1 MFILQNPFVS
11 TSCHFCFIL
20 RHFQENDVKPIHFK
34 WCAHKTSAFHFNCSL
49 KHLKICTKTRKFVK
63 QFWLLAL
70 HAVGNSSQASP
81 PLPQPP
87 VTQPHTLIS
96 KLSQSSRNRSLNTLG
111 KSSQLNPHTPPLHF
125 FPSYDLHLTNI
136 CPRLVAK
143 KYYYTPCVTSFC
155 YKFFYQKWFKVMVP
169 IKTCLSFRPKIIIS
183 LNNPKN
189 HIKDENWSIM

>member
-87 VTQPHTLIS
+87 VTQPRTLIS
-96 KLSQSSRNRSLNTLG
+96 KLSQSSRNRSLNTSG
-111 KSSQLNPHTPPLHF
+111 KSSQLNPHTPPFTFFLLQPASQPLINYCFCEYLYSHF
-125 FPSYDLHLTNI
+125 SCSSQHD
-136 CPRLVAK
+136 VK
-143 KYYYTPCVTSFC
+143 QFC
-155 YKFFYQKWFKVMVP
+155 QLYSSLLMFL
-169 IKTCLSFRPKIIIS
+169 LSF
-183 LNNPKN
+183 LL
-189 HIKDENWSIM
+189 SIW